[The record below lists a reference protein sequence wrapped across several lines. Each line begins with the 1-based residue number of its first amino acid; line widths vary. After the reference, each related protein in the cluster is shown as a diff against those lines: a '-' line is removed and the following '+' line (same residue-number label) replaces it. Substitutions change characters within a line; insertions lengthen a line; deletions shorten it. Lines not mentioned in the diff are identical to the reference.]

1 MLAATVGGAGGGVGG
16 NEPGGRNRTWE
27 EGCGCRLGR
36 GEWGGLERSS
46 SGTHLEPEPI
56 DLDGMLYRKERLLRV
71 TPRDSS

>member
-1 MLAATVGGAGGGVGG
+1 MGWEVMSLEAGIVPGKKAVGAGLGGESGV
-16 NEPGGRNRTWE
+16 
-27 EGCGCRLGR
+27 
-36 GEWGGLERSS
+36 GLERSS